1 MKNRILKLMTF
12 SVAIFMVACQESDNA
27 IDAVFDGTTKGA
39 IIRTVS
45 LNSGEFNSYDLNSA
59 FDVDI
64 EVQDEQNGGLMEK
77 VNVYLGFK
85 GTEVLTTTLTA
96 SSFTTGPFGL
106 PRANI
111 RVTLSEAVAALGL
124 SSSQYTG
131 GDALPVRL
139 ELVLTDGRVFS
150 GDDASGSLQGSY
162 FSSPFKYNTVIK
174 CIPTSAVPGIYTI
187 AMVDSYGDGW
197 NGASVDVTIDGTTTS
212 YTVTE
217 DQGANA
223 THVVTIPAG
232 ASTMS
237 FAYTNGAWDSE
248 ASYVIS
254 YTKLDGTSPQTALS
268 DGPSSAGG
276 TKVLSVCQ

>member
-1 MKNRILKLMTF
+1 MTF
-12 SVAIFMVACQESDNA
+12 SLAIFMVACQESDNA
-27 IDAVFDGTTKGA
+27 IDAIFDGTTRGA

-64 EVQDEQNGGLMEK
+64 EVQDVEKGGLMEK

-85 GTEVLTTTLTA
+85 GSEVLAKTLTPNN
-96 SSFTTGPFGL
+96 FTTGPAGL
-106 PRANI
+106 PRTNI
-111 RVTLSEAVAALGL
+111 RITLAEAVAALGL

-139 ELVLTDGRVFS
+139 ELVLIDGRVFS
-150 GDDASGSLQGSY
+150 SDDAAGTLQGSY
-162 FSSPFKYNTVIK
+162 FASPFKYNTVIK
-174 CIPTSAVPGIYTI
+174 CIPTSAIAGIYTI
-187 AMVDSYGDGW
+187 SMVDSYGDGW

-212 YTVTE
+212 YTI
-217 DQGANA
+217 DDGATA

-248 ASYVIS
+248 ASYTIT
-254 YTKLDGTSPQTALS
+254 YTKLDGTSQQTALS

>member
-1 MKNRILKLMTF
+1 MTF
-12 SVAIFMVACQESDNA
+12 SLAIFMVACQESDNA
-27 IDAVFDGTTKGA
+27 IDAIFDGTTRGA

-64 EVQDEQNGGLMEK
+64 EVQDVEKGGLMEK

-85 GTEVLTTTLTA
+85 GVEVLAKTLTPNN
-96 SSFTTGPFGL
+96 FTTGPAGL
-106 PRANI
+106 PRTNI
-111 RVTLSEAVAALGL
+111 RITLAEAIATLGL

-139 ELVLTDGRVFS
+139 ELVLIDGRVFS
-150 GDDASGSLQGSY
+150 SDDAAGTLQGSY

-174 CIPTSAVPGIYTI
+174 CIPNSAVPGIYTI
-187 AMVDSYGDGW
+187 SMVDSYGDGW

-212 YTVTE
+212 YTI
-217 DQGANA
+217 DDGATA

-237 FAYTNGAWDSE
+237 FAYTNGSWDSE
-248 ASYVIS
+248 ASYVIT
-254 YTKLDGTSPQTALS
+254 YTKLDGTSQQTALT

>member
-1 MKNRILKLMTF
+1 MTF
-12 SVAIFMVACQESDNA
+12 SLAIFMVACQESDNA
-27 IDAVFDGTTKGA
+27 IDAIFDGTTRGA

-64 EVQDEQNGGLMEK
+64 EVQDVEKGGLMEK

-85 GTEVLTTTLTA
+85 GSEVLAKTLTPND
-96 SSFTTGPFGL
+96 FTTGPAGL
-106 PRANI
+106 PRTNI
-111 RVTLSEAVAALGL
+111 RITLAEAVATLGL

-139 ELVLTDGRVFS
+139 ELVLIDGRVFS
-150 GDDASGSLQGSY
+150 SKDAAGTLQGSY
-162 FSSPFKYNTVIK
+162 FASPFKYNTVIK
-174 CIPTSAVPGIYTI
+174 CIPNSAVPGIYTI
-187 AMVDSYGDGW
+187 SMVDSYGDGW

-212 YTVTE
+212 YTI
-217 DQGANA
+217 DDGATA

-248 ASYVIS
+248 ASYVIT
-254 YTKLDGTSPQTALS
+254 YTKLDGTSEQTALT

-276 TKVLSVCQ
+276 TKILSVCQ

>member
-1 MKNRILKLMTF
+1 MKNNIFKLMTF
-12 SVAIFMVACQESDNA
+12 SLAIFMVACQESDNA
-27 IDAVFDGTTKGA
+27 IDAIFDGTTRGA

-64 EVQDEQNGGLMEK
+64 EVQDVEKGGLMEK

-85 GTEVLTTTLTA
+85 GSEVLAKTLTPND
-96 SSFTTGPFGL
+96 FTTGPAGL
-106 PRANI
+106 PRTNI
-111 RVTLSEAVAALGL
+111 RITLAEAVATLGL

-139 ELVLTDGRVFS
+139 ELVLIDGRVFS
-150 GDDASGSLQGSY
+150 SNDAAGTLQGSY
-162 FSSPFKYNTVIK
+162 FASPFKYNTVIK
-174 CIPTSAVPGIYTI
+174 CIPNSAVPGIYTI
-187 AMVDSYGDGW
+187 SMVDSYGDGW

-212 YTVTE
+212 YTI
-217 DQGANA
+217 DDGATA

-248 ASYVIS
+248 ASYVIT

>member
-1 MKNRILKLMTF
+1 MKKRILKLISLSFVVLFT
-12 SVAIFMVACQESDNA
+12 ACQESDNA
-27 IDAVFDGTTKGA
+27 IDKVFEGTTNGA

-64 EVQDEQNGGLMEK
+64 EVQDVENGGLLEK
-77 VNVYLGFK
+77 VDVYLQFK
-85 GTEVLTTTLTA
+85 GSEVLTSSLAA
-96 SSFTTGPFGL
+96 SAFSNGPFGL

-111 RVTLSEAVAALGL
+111 RITLSEAVAALGL

-139 ELVLTDGRVFS
+139 ELVLTDGRTFTDS
-150 GDDASGSLQGSY
+150 DGSGSLQGSY
-162 FSSPFKYNTVIK
+162 FSSPYKYNTVIK

-187 AMVDSYGDGW
+187 DMIDSYGDGW
-197 NGASVDVTIDGTTTS
+197 NGASVDVTVDGTTTQ
-212 YTVTE
+212 YTIA
-217 DQGANA
+217 DGATA
-223 THVVTIPAG
+223 THTFTIPAG

-248 ASYVIS
+248 ASYTIK
-254 YTKLDGTSPQTALS
+254 YTKLDGSSPQTALS

-276 TKVLSVCQ
+276 EKVLSVCQ

>member
-1 MKNRILKLMTF
+1 MKNNIFKLMTF
-12 SVAIFMVACQESDNA
+12 SLAIFMVACQESDNA
-27 IDAVFDGTTKGA
+27 IDAIFDGTTRGA

-64 EVQDEQNGGLMEK
+64 EVQDVEKGGLMEK

-85 GTEVLTTTLTA
+85 GSEVLTKTLTPND
-96 SSFTTGPFGL
+96 FTTGPAGL
-106 PRANI
+106 PRTNI
-111 RVTLSEAVAALGL
+111 RITLAEAVATLGL

-139 ELVLTDGRVFS
+139 ELVLIDGRVFS
-150 GDDASGSLQGSY
+150 SNDAAGTLQGSY
-162 FSSPFKYNTVIK
+162 FASPFKYNTVIK
-174 CIPTSAVPGIYTI
+174 CIPNSAVPGIYTI

-197 NGASVDVTIDGTTTS
+197 NGASIDVTIDGTTTS
-212 YTVTE
+212 YTVTAA
-217 DQGANA
+217 QGANA
-223 THVVTIPAG
+223 THVVTVPAG

-237 FAYTNGAWDSE
+237 FAYTNGDWDSE

>member
-1 MKNRILKLMTF
+1 MKNNIFKLMTF
-12 SVAIFMVACQESDNA
+12 SLAIFMVACQESDNA
-27 IDAVFDGTTKGA
+27 IDAIFDGTTRGA

-64 EVQDEQNGGLMEK
+64 EVQDVEKGGLMEK

-85 GTEVLTTTLTA
+85 GVEVLAKTLTPNN
-96 SSFTTGPFGL
+96 FTTGPAGL
-106 PRANI
+106 PRTNI
-111 RVTLSEAVAALGL
+111 RITLAEAIATLGL

-139 ELVLTDGRVFS
+139 ELVLIDGRVFS
-150 GDDASGSLQGSY
+150 SDDAAGTLQGSY

-174 CIPTSAVPGIYTI
+174 CIPNSAVPGIYTI
-187 AMVDSYGDGW
+187 SMVDSYGDGW

-212 YTVTE
+212 YTI
-217 DQGANA
+217 DDGATA

-237 FAYTNGAWDSE
+237 FAYTNGSWDSE
-248 ASYVIS
+248 ASYVIT
-254 YTKLDGTSPQTALS
+254 YTKLDGTSQQTALT

>member
-1 MKNRILKLMTF
+1 MKNNIFKLMTF
-12 SVAIFMVACQESDNA
+12 SLAIFMVACQESDNA
-27 IDAVFDGTTKGA
+27 IDAIFDGTTRGA

-64 EVQDEQNGGLMEK
+64 EVQDVEKGGLMEK

-85 GTEVLTTTLTA
+85 GSEVLAKTLTPNN
-96 SSFTTGPFGL
+96 FTTGPAGL
-106 PRANI
+106 PRTNI
-111 RVTLSEAVAALGL
+111 RITLAEAVAALGL

-139 ELVLTDGRVFS
+139 ELVLIDGRVFS
-150 GDDASGSLQGSY
+150 SDDAAGTLQGSY
-162 FSSPFKYNTVIK
+162 FASPFKYNTVIK
-174 CIPTSAVPGIYTI
+174 CIPTSAIAGIYTI
-187 AMVDSYGDGW
+187 SMVDSYGDGW

-212 YTVTE
+212 YTI
-217 DQGANA
+217 DDGATA

-248 ASYVIS
+248 ASYTIT
-254 YTKLDGTSPQTALS
+254 YTKLDGTSQQTALS

>member
-1 MKNRILKLMTF
+1 MKNNIFKLMTF
-12 SVAIFMVACQESDNA
+12 SLAIFMVACQESDNA
-27 IDAVFDGTTKGA
+27 IDAIFDGTTRGA

-64 EVQDEQNGGLMEK
+64 EVQDVEKGGLMEK

-85 GTEVLTTTLTA
+85 GSEVLAKTLTPND
-96 SSFTTGPFGL
+96 FTTGPAGL
-106 PRANI
+106 PRTNI
-111 RVTLSEAVAALGL
+111 RITLAEAVATLGL

-139 ELVLTDGRVFS
+139 ELVLIDGRVFS
-150 GDDASGSLQGSY
+150 SDDAAGTLQGSY
-162 FSSPFKYNTVIK
+162 FASPFKYNTVIK
-174 CIPTSAVPGIYTI
+174 CIPNSAVPGIYTI
-187 AMVDSYGDGW
+187 SMVDSYGDGW

-212 YTVTE
+212 YTI
-217 DQGANA
+217 DDGATA

-237 FAYTNGAWDSE
+237 FAYTNGDWDSE
-248 ASYVIS
+248 ASYVIT
-254 YTKLDGTSPQTALS
+254 YTKLDGTSEQTALT

>member
-1 MKNRILKLMTF
+1 MKNNIFKLMTF
-12 SVAIFMVACQESDNA
+12 SLAIFMVACQESDNA
-27 IDAVFDGTTKGA
+27 IDAIFDGTTRGA

-64 EVQDEQNGGLMEK
+64 EVQDVEKGGLMEK

-85 GTEVLTTTLTA
+85 GSEVLAKTLTPND
-96 SSFTTGPFGL
+96 FTTGPAGL
-106 PRANI
+106 PRTNI
-111 RVTLSEAVAALGL
+111 RITLAEAVATLGL

-139 ELVLTDGRVFS
+139 ELVLIDGRVFS
-150 GDDASGSLQGSY
+150 SNDAAGTLQGSY
-162 FSSPFKYNTVIK
+162 FASPFKYNTVIK
-174 CIPTSAVPGIYTI
+174 CIPNSAVPGIYTI
-187 AMVDSYGDGW
+187 SMVDSYGDGW

-212 YTVTE
+212 YTI
-217 DQGANA
+217 DDGATA

-237 FAYTNGAWDSE
+237 FAYTNGDWDSE

-254 YTKLDGTSPQTALS
+254 YTKLDGSAPQTALS

-276 TKVLSVCQ
+276 TKVLIVCQ

>member
-1 MKNRILKLMTF
+1 MKNKLFKLMTF
-12 SVAIFMVACQESDNA
+12 SLAIFMVACQESDNA
-27 IDAVFDGTTKGA
+27 IDKVFEGTTNGA

-64 EVQDEQNGGLMEK
+64 EVQDVENGGLMEK
-77 VNVYLGFK
+77 VNVYLQFK
-85 GTEVLTTTLTA
+85 GSEVLVSTLTA
-96 SSFTTGPFGL
+96 SNFTTGPFGL
-106 PRANI
+106 PRANVRI
-111 RVTLSEAVAALGL
+111 TLSEAVAALGL

-139 ELVLTDGRVFS
+139 ELVLTDGRVFTDKD
-150 GDDASGSLQGSY
+150 GSGSLQGSY
-162 FSSPFKYNTVIK
+162 FSSPYKYNTVIK
-174 CIPTSAVPGIYTI
+174 CIPTSAVAGIYTI
-187 AMVDSYGDGW
+187 DMVDSYGDGW

-212 YTVTE
+212 YTIDDGSTASHTVT
-217 DQGANA
+217 
-223 THVVTIPAG
+223 VPAG
-232 ASTMS
+232 AATMS

-248 ASYVIS
+248 ASYTIS

>member
-85 GTEVLTTTLTA
+85 GTEVLATTLTA

-111 RVTLSEAVAALGL
+111 RITLSEAVAALGL

-139 ELVLTDGRVFS
+139 ELVLTDGRSFS

-162 FSSPFKYNTVIK
+162 FSSPFRYNTVIK

-187 AMVDSYGDGW
+187 SMVDSYGDGW

-212 YTVTE
+212 YTI
-217 DQGANA
+217 DGGATA

-237 FAYTNGAWDSE
+237 FAYTNGSWDSE
-248 ASYVIS
+248 ASYVIT
-254 YTKLDGTSPQTALS
+254 YTKLDGTSEQTALT

>member
-85 GTEVLTTTLTA
+85 GTEVLASTLTA

>member
-1 MKNRILKLMTF
+1 MTF
-12 SVAIFMVACQESDNA
+12 SLAIFMVACQESDNP
-27 IDAVFDGTTKGA
+27 IDAILDGTTRGA

-64 EVQDEQNGGLMEK
+64 EVQDVEKGGLMEK

-85 GTEVLTTTLTA
+85 GREVLAKTLTPNN
-96 SSFTTGPFGL
+96 FTTGPNGL
-106 PRANI
+106 PRTNI
-111 RVTLSEAVAALGL
+111 RITLAEAVAALGL

-150 GDDASGSLQGSY
+150 SDDVSGTLQGSY
-162 FSSPFKYNTVIK
+162 FASPFKYNTVIK
-174 CIPTSAVPGIYTI
+174 CIPNSAVAGIYTI
-187 AMVDSYGDGW
+187 NMVDSYGDGW
-197 NGASVDVTIDGTTTS
+197 NGASIDVTIDGTTTS
-212 YTVTE
+212 YTI
-217 DQGANA
+217 DDGATA

-237 FAYTNGAWDSE
+237 FSYTNGSWDSE
-248 ASYVIS
+248 ASYTIK
-254 YTKLDGTSPQTALS
+254 YTKLDGTSAQTALS
-268 DGPSSAGG
+268 DGPSPGGG
-276 TKVLSVCQ
+276 TKILSICQ

>member
-85 GTEVLTTTLTA
+85 GTEVLATTLTA

-111 RVTLSEAVAALGL
+111 RITLSEAVAALGL

-139 ELVLTDGRVFS
+139 ELVLTDGRSFS

-162 FSSPFKYNTVIK
+162 FSSPFRYNTVIK

-187 AMVDSYGDGW
+187 SMVDSYGDGW

-212 YTVTE
+212 YTI
-217 DQGANA
+217 DDGATA

-237 FAYTNGAWDSE
+237 FAYTNGSWDSE
-248 ASYVIS
+248 ASYVIT
-254 YTKLDGTSPQTALS
+254 YTKLDGTSEQTALT

-276 TKVLSVCQ
+276 TKVLCVCQ

>member
-85 GTEVLTTTLTA
+85 GTEVLATTLTA

-111 RVTLSEAVAALGL
+111 RITLSEAVAALGL

-139 ELVLTDGRVFS
+139 ELVLTDGRSFS

-162 FSSPFKYNTVIK
+162 FSSPFRYNTVIK

-187 AMVDSYGDGW
+187 SMVDSYGDGW

-212 YTVTE
+212 YTI
-217 DQGANA
+217 DDGATA

-237 FAYTNGAWDSE
+237 FAYTNGDWDSE
-248 ASYVIS
+248 ASYVIT
-254 YTKLDGTSPQTALS
+254 YTKLDGTSEQTALT

>member
-1 MKNRILKLMTF
+1 MKNNIFKLMTF
-12 SVAIFMVACQESDNA
+12 SLAIFMVACQESDNA
-27 IDAVFDGTTKGA
+27 IDAIFDGTTRGA

-64 EVQDEQNGGLMEK
+64 EVQDVEKGGLMEK

-85 GTEVLTTTLTA
+85 GSEVLAKTLTPND
-96 SSFTTGPFGL
+96 FTTGPAGL
-106 PRANI
+106 PRTNI
-111 RVTLSEAVAALGL
+111 RITLAEAVATLGL

-139 ELVLTDGRVFS
+139 ELVLIDGRVFS
-150 GDDASGSLQGSY
+150 SNDAAGTLQGSY
-162 FSSPFKYNTVIK
+162 FASPFKYNTVIK
-174 CIPTSAVPGIYTI
+174 CIPNSAIPGIYTI
-187 AMVDSYGDGW
+187 SMVDSYGDGW

-212 YTVTE
+212 YTI
-217 DQGANA
+217 DDGATA

-276 TKVLSVCQ
+276 TKILSVCQ

>member
-85 GTEVLTTTLTA
+85 GTEVLATSLTA

-111 RVTLSEAVAALGL
+111 RVTLSEAVSALGL

-212 YTVTE
+212 YTVTA
-217 DQGANA
+217 DQGSNA

-248 ASYVIS
+248 ASYVIT

>member
-1 MKNRILKLMTF
+1 MKNNIFKLMTF
-12 SVAIFMVACQESDNA
+12 SLAIFMVACQESDNA
-27 IDAVFDGTTKGA
+27 IDAIFDGTTRGA

-64 EVQDEQNGGLMEK
+64 EVQDVEKGGLMEK

-85 GTEVLTTTLTA
+85 GSEVLAKTLTPND
-96 SSFTTGPFGL
+96 FTTGPAGL
-106 PRANI
+106 PRTNI
-111 RVTLSEAVAALGL
+111 RITLAEAVATLGL

-139 ELVLTDGRVFS
+139 ELVLIDGRVFS
-150 GDDASGSLQGSY
+150 SNDAAGTLQGSY
-162 FSSPFKYNTVIK
+162 FASPFKYNTVIK
-174 CIPTSAVPGIYTI
+174 CIPNSAVPGIYTI
-187 AMVDSYGDGW
+187 SMVDSYGDGW

-212 YTVTE
+212 YTI
-217 DQGANA
+217 DDGATA

-248 ASYVIS
+248 ASYTIT
-254 YTKLDGTSPQTALS
+254 YTKLDGTSEQTALT

-276 TKVLSVCQ
+276 TKILSVCQ

>member
-1 MKNRILKLMTF
+1 MKNKIFKLMTF
-12 SVAIFMVACQESDNA
+12 SLAIFMVACQESDNA

-64 EVQDEQNGGLMEK
+64 EVQDEENGALMEK

-85 GTEVLTTTLTA
+85 GTEVLANTLTA

-111 RVTLSEAVAALGL
+111 RVTLSEAVSALGL

-139 ELVLTDGRVFS
+139 ELLLTDGRVFS

-162 FSSPFKYNTVIK
+162 FSSPFRYNTVIK

-197 NGASVDVTIDGTTTS
+197 NGASVDVTVDGTTTS
-212 YTVTE
+212 YTI
-217 DQGANA
+217 DDGANA

-254 YTKLDGTSPQTALS
+254 YTKLDGSSPQTALS

-276 TKVLSVCQ
+276 AKVLSVCQ

>member
-1 MKNRILKLMTF
+1 MKNNIFKLMTF
-12 SVAIFMVACQESDNA
+12 SLAIFMIACQESDNA
-27 IDAVFDGTTKGA
+27 IDAIFDGTTRGA

-64 EVQDEQNGGLMEK
+64 EVQDVEKGGLMEK

-85 GTEVLTTTLTA
+85 GSEVLAKTLTPND
-96 SSFTTGPFGL
+96 FTTGPAGL
-106 PRANI
+106 PRTNI
-111 RVTLSEAVAALGL
+111 RITLAEAVATLGL

-139 ELVLTDGRVFS
+139 ELVLIDGRVFS
-150 GDDASGSLQGSY
+150 SNDAAGTLQGSY
-162 FSSPFKYNTVIK
+162 FASPFKYNTVIK
-174 CIPTSAVPGIYTI
+174 CIPNSAVPGIYTI
-187 AMVDSYGDGW
+187 SMVDSYGDGW

-212 YTVTE
+212 YTI
-217 DQGANA
+217 DDGATA

-276 TKVLSVCQ
+276 TKILSVCQ

>member
-1 MKNRILKLMTF
+1 MTF

-85 GTEVLTTTLTA
+85 GTEVLATTLTA

-111 RVTLSEAVAALGL
+111 RITLSEAVAALGL

-139 ELVLTDGRVFS
+139 ELVLTDGRSFS

-162 FSSPFKYNTVIK
+162 FSSPFRYNTVIK

-187 AMVDSYGDGW
+187 SMVDSYGDGW

-212 YTVTE
+212 YTI
-217 DQGANA
+217 DDGATA

-237 FAYTNGAWDSE
+237 FAYTNGDWDSE
-248 ASYVIS
+248 ASYVIT
-254 YTKLDGTSPQTALS
+254 YTKLDGTSEQTALT

>member
-1 MKNRILKLMTF
+1 MKNNIFKLMTF
-12 SVAIFMVACQESDNA
+12 SLAIFMVACQESDNA
-27 IDAVFDGTTKGA
+27 IDAIFDGTTRGA

-64 EVQDEQNGGLMEK
+64 EVQDVEKGGLMEK

-85 GTEVLTTTLTA
+85 GSEVLAKTLTPND
-96 SSFTTGPFGL
+96 FTTGPAGL
-106 PRANI
+106 PRTNI
-111 RVTLSEAVAALGL
+111 RITLAEAVATLGL

-139 ELVLTDGRVFS
+139 ELVLIDGRVFS
-150 GDDASGSLQGSY
+150 SDDAAGTLQGSY
-162 FSSPFKYNTVIK
+162 FASPFKYNTVIK
-174 CIPTSAVPGIYTI
+174 CIPNSAVPGIYTI
-187 AMVDSYGDGW
+187 SMVDSYGDGW

-212 YTVTE
+212 YTI
-217 DQGANA
+217 DDGATA

-248 ASYVIS
+248 ASYTIT
-254 YTKLDGTSPQTALS
+254 YTKLDGTSEQTALT

-276 TKVLSVCQ
+276 TKILSVCQ

>member
-1 MKNRILKLMTF
+1 MKKRILKLISLSFVVLFT
-12 SVAIFMVACQESDNA
+12 ACQESDNA
-27 IDAVFDGTTKGA
+27 IDAVFDGTTNGA

-64 EVQDEQNGGLMEK
+64 EVQDVENGGLLDK
-77 VNVYLGFK
+77 VDVYLQFK
-85 GTEVLTTTLTA
+85 GSEVLT
-96 SSFTTGPFGL
+96 SSIPSSAFSNGPFGL
-106 PRANI
+106 PRTNI
-111 RVTLSEAVAALGL
+111 RITLSEAVAALGL

-139 ELVLTDGRVFS
+139 ELVLTDGRTFTDS
-150 GDDASGSLQGSY
+150 DGSGSLQGSY
-162 FSSPFKYNTVIK
+162 FSSPYKYNTVIK

-187 AMVDSYGDGW
+187 DMIDSYGDGW
-197 NGASVDVTIDGTTTS
+197 NGASVDVTVDGTTTS
-212 YTVTE
+212 YTI
-217 DQGANA
+217 DDGATA
-223 THVVTIPAG
+223 SHTVTIPAG

-248 ASYVIS
+248 ASYTIS
-254 YTKLDGTSPQTALS
+254 YTKLDGSSPQTALS

-276 TKVLSVCQ
+276 EKVLSVCQ

>member
-85 GTEVLTTTLTA
+85 GTEVLATSLTA

-162 FSSPFKYNTVIK
+162 FASPFRYNTVIK

-212 YTVTE
+212 YTVTAA
-217 DQGANA
+217 QGANA

-237 FAYTNGAWDSE
+237 FAYTNGSWDSE

>member
-1 MKNRILKLMTF
+1 MKNNIFKLMTF
-12 SVAIFMVACQESDNA
+12 SLAIFMVACQESDNA
-27 IDAVFDGTTKGA
+27 IDAIFDGTTRGA

-64 EVQDEQNGGLMEK
+64 EVQDVEKGGLMEK

-85 GTEVLTTTLTA
+85 GSEVLAKTLTPND
-96 SSFTTGPFGL
+96 FTTGPAGL
-106 PRANI
+106 PRTNI
-111 RVTLSEAVAALGL
+111 KITLAEAVATLGL

-139 ELVLTDGRVFS
+139 ELVLIDGRVFS
-150 GDDASGSLQGSY
+150 SNDAAGTLQGSY
-162 FSSPFKYNTVIK
+162 FASPFKYNTVIK
-174 CIPTSAVPGIYTI
+174 CIPNSAVPGIYTI
-187 AMVDSYGDGW
+187 SMVDSYGDGW

-212 YTVTE
+212 YTI
-217 DQGANA
+217 DDGATA

-237 FAYTNGAWDSE
+237 FAYTNGDWDSE
-248 ASYVIS
+248 ASYVIT
-254 YTKLDGTSPQTALS
+254 YTKLDGTSEQTALT

-276 TKVLSVCQ
+276 AKVLSVCQ

>member
-1 MKNRILKLMTF
+1 MKNNIFKLMTF
-12 SVAIFMVACQESDNA
+12 TLAIFMIACQESDNA
-27 IDAVFDGTTKGA
+27 IDAIFDGTTRGA

-64 EVQDEQNGGLMEK
+64 EVQDVEKGGLMEK

-85 GTEVLTTTLTA
+85 GSEVLAKTLTPNN
-96 SSFTTGPFGL
+96 FTTGPAGL
-106 PRANI
+106 PRTNI
-111 RVTLSEAVAALGL
+111 RITLAEAVAALGL

-139 ELVLTDGRVFS
+139 ELVLIDGRVFS
-150 GDDASGSLQGSY
+150 SDDAAGTLQGSY

-174 CIPTSAVPGIYTI
+174 CIPTSAIPGIYTI
-187 AMVDSYGDGW
+187 DMVDSYGDGW
-197 NGASVDVTIDGTTTS
+197 NGASVDVTIDGTTSS
-212 YTVTE
+212 YTI
-217 DQGANA
+217 DDGATA

-237 FAYTNGAWDSE
+237 FSYTNGAWDSE
-248 ASYVIS
+248 ASYTIS
-254 YTKLDGTSPQTALS
+254 YTKLDGSSPQTALT
-268 DGPSSAGG
+268 DGPSASGG

>member
-1 MKNRILKLMTF
+1 MKNNIFKLMTF
-12 SVAIFMVACQESDNA
+12 SLAIFMVACQESDNA
-27 IDAVFDGTTKGA
+27 IDAIFDGTTRGA

-64 EVQDEQNGGLMEK
+64 EVQDVEKGGLMEK

-85 GTEVLTTTLTA
+85 GVEVLAKTLTPNN
-96 SSFTTGPFGL
+96 FTTGPAGL
-106 PRANI
+106 PRTNI
-111 RVTLSEAVAALGL
+111 RITLAEAIATLGL

-139 ELVLTDGRVFS
+139 ELVLIDGRVFS
-150 GDDASGSLQGSY
+150 SDDAAGTLQGSY

-174 CIPTSAVPGIYTI
+174 CIPNSAVPGIYTI
-187 AMVDSYGDGW
+187 SMVDSYGDGW

-212 YTVTE
+212 YTI
-217 DQGANA
+217 DDGATA

-237 FAYTNGAWDSE
+237 FAYTNGDWDSE
-248 ASYVIS
+248 ASYVIT
-254 YTKLDGTSPQTALS
+254 YTKLDGTSEQTALT

>member
-85 GTEVLTTTLTA
+85 GTEVLATTLTA

-111 RVTLSEAVAALGL
+111 RITLSEAVAALGL

-139 ELVLTDGRVFS
+139 ELVLTDGRSFS

-162 FSSPFKYNTVIK
+162 FSSPFRYNTVIK

-187 AMVDSYGDGW
+187 SMVDSYGDGW

-212 YTVTE
+212 YTI
-217 DQGANA
+217 DDGATA

-248 ASYVIS
+248 ASYVIT
-254 YTKLDGTSPQTALS
+254 YTKLDGTSEQTALT

>member
-1 MKNRILKLMTF
+1 MKNNIFKLMTF
-12 SVAIFMVACQESDNA
+12 SLAIFMVACQESDNA
-27 IDAVFDGTTKGA
+27 IDAIFDGTTRGA

-64 EVQDEQNGGLMEK
+64 EVQDVEKGGLMEK

-85 GTEVLTTTLTA
+85 GVEVLAKTLTPNN
-96 SSFTTGPFGL
+96 FTTGPAGL
-106 PRANI
+106 PRTNI
-111 RVTLSEAVAALGL
+111 RITLAEAIATLGL

-139 ELVLTDGRVFS
+139 ELVLIDGRVFS
-150 GDDASGSLQGSY
+150 SDDAAGTLQGSY

-174 CIPTSAVPGIYTI
+174 CIPNSAVPGIYTI
-187 AMVDSYGDGW
+187 SMVDSYGDGW

-212 YTVTE
+212 YTI
-217 DQGANA
+217 DDGATA

-237 FAYTNGAWDSE
+237 FAYTNGSWDSE
-248 ASYVIS
+248 ASYVIT
-254 YTKLDGTSPQTALS
+254 YTKLDGTSEQTALT

>member
-1 MKNRILKLMTF
+1 MKNNIFKLMTF
-12 SVAIFMVACQESDNA
+12 SLAIFMVACQESDNA
-27 IDAVFDGTTKGA
+27 IDAIFDGTTRGA

-64 EVQDEQNGGLMEK
+64 EVQDVEKGGLMEK

-85 GTEVLTTTLTA
+85 GSEVLAKTLTPND
-96 SSFTTGPFGL
+96 FTTGPAGL
-106 PRANI
+106 PRTNI
-111 RVTLSEAVAALGL
+111 RITLAEAVATLGL

-139 ELVLTDGRVFS
+139 ELVLIDGRVFS
-150 GDDASGSLQGSY
+150 SNDAAGTLQGSY
-162 FSSPFKYNTVIK
+162 FASPFKYNTVIK
-174 CIPTSAVPGIYTI
+174 CIPNSAVPGIYTI
-187 AMVDSYGDGW
+187 SMVDSYGDGW

-212 YTVTE
+212 YTI
-217 DQGANA
+217 DDGATA

-248 ASYVIS
+248 ASYTIT
-254 YTKLDGTSPQTALS
+254 YTKLDGTSEQTALT

>member
-1 MKNRILKLMTF
+1 MKNKLFKLMTF
-12 SVAIFMVACQESDNA
+12 SLAIFMVACQESDNA
-27 IDAVFDGTTKGA
+27 IDKVFEGTTNGA

-64 EVQDEQNGGLMEK
+64 EVQDVENGGLMEK
-77 VNVYLGFK
+77 VNVYLQFK
-85 GTEVLTTTLTA
+85 GNEVLVSTLTA
-96 SSFTTGPFGL
+96 SNFTTGPFGL
-106 PRANI
+106 PRANVRI
-111 RVTLSEAVAALGL
+111 TLSEAVAALGL

-139 ELVLTDGRVFS
+139 ELVLTDGRVFTDKD
-150 GDDASGSLQGSY
+150 GSGSLQGSY
-162 FSSPFKYNTVIK
+162 FSSPYKYNTVIK
-174 CIPTSAVPGIYTI
+174 CIPTSAVAGIYTI
-187 AMVDSYGDGW
+187 DMIDSYGDGW

-212 YTVTE
+212 YTIDDGSTASYTVT
-217 DQGANA
+217 
-223 THVVTIPAG
+223 VPAG
-232 ASTMS
+232 AATMS

-248 ASYVIS
+248 ASYTIS

>member
-12 SVAIFMVACQESDNA
+12 SLAIFMVACQESDNA
-27 IDAVFDGTTKGA
+27 IDKVFDGATSGA

-64 EVQDEQNGGLMEK
+64 EVQDEKNGGLMEK

-85 GTEVLTTTLTA
+85 GTEVLAKSILA
-96 SSFTTGPFGL
+96 GAFTTGPFGL
-106 PRANI
+106 PRTNI
-111 RVTLSEAVAALGL
+111 RITLSEAVAALGL

-174 CIPTSAVPGIYTI
+174 CIPNSAVAGIYTI
-187 AMVDSYGDGW
+187 DMIDSYGDGW

-212 YTVTE
+212 YTMA
-217 DQGANA
+217 DGATI

-232 ASTMS
+232 AATMS
-237 FAYTNGAWDSE
+237 FAYTNGAWDIE
-248 ASYVIS
+248 ASYTIS
-254 YTKLDGTSPQTALS
+254 YTKLDGSSPQTALK
-268 DGPSSAGG
+268 DGPSAAGG
-276 TKVLSVCQ
+276 VKVLSVCQ